1 VALTCHLQ
9 VAQTSGAAS
18 ATPTAALS
26 GPIIKAPGSAGGYLP
41 NRLFT
46 NARDIAEFGLVSPDP
61 VVRHVSRIRGT
72 RIYDAAEVLVLAFR
86 LATEAA
92 RASI

>member
-1 VALTCHLQ
+1 MPHMRRRPVESDFEVEVFKDT
-9 VAQTSGAAS
+9 V
-18 ATPTAALS
+18 TAYFRPSRSL
-26 GPIIKAPGSAGGYLP
+26 YTFT
-41 NRLFT
+41 RFT

-61 VVRHVSRIRGT
+61 VVRHVSRISGT